1 MRFYQGDA
9 MRYPAIVSNEGKHI
23 VAEFPDCPGCQTF
36 ATAGEDIDVM
46 AAEAV
51 AGWLAVGLED
61 GEVPPRPSTGPRAPA
76 GARIHWIGVPPRL
89 AAALALRWARSEA
102 GLTQDELAA
111 RVGVTQQAVAKLE
124 RDEGNPTLATL
135 EKVARALGM
144 RVELGL
150 EPVRE
155 SRLKQATD
163 KRASSPARSSHR
175 ARGRG
180 KGLRKSAGPSR

>member
-1 MRFYQGDA
+1 

-23 VAEFPDCPGCQTF
+23 LAEFPDCPGCQTF

-61 GEVPPRPSTGPRAPA
+61 GEVPPRPSTHPRALA
-76 GARIHWIGVPPRL
+76 GTEIHWISVPPRL
-89 AAALALRWARSEA
+89 AAAMAVRWARHDA
-102 GLTQDELAA
+102 GLTQGELAA

-135 EKVARALGM
+135 ERVARALDM

-150 EPVRE
+150 EPVRS
-155 SRLKQATD
+155 SRPKGAMG
-163 KRASSPARSSHR
+163 KRGLSPARSSRR
-175 ARGRG
+175 APGRV
-180 KGLRKSAGPSR
+180 KGSRKSAGPSR